1 MFADY
6 GIISFP
12 PSRVT
17 PTGACQLVSQFGR
30 FGRFGPFGQ
39 MESLIW
45 SSGKKSGKIVHQTA
59 LSVAN
64 STVGR
69 LNIFAVLVFRKKVWK
84 NRTSDGDQNY
94 RIACTFSDFRI
105 IMWAANK
112 LT

>member
-1 MFADY
+1 MYVFIVMVNHFFTSFNRSLVLVLFADY

-30 FGRFGPFGQ
+30 FGRFGQ

-69 LNIFAVLVFRKKVWK
+69 LNIFAVLVRPEKSTGKSYIRW
-84 NRTSDGDQNY
+84 
-94 RIACTFSDFRI
+94 
-105 IMWAANK
+105 
-112 LT
+112 